1 MTPDPFFTSTTSLTI
16 AGLAGSLR
24 HDSFNRSLLMAA
36 KQLAAPQLDIQV
48 LDISEVPAYNQD
60 LESIGVPDAVRRL
73 RYEVKAADA
82 LLIATP
88 EYNHSVPGVL
98 KNVMD
103 WLSRPPRASAL
114 EGKPTALMG
123 ASTGMMGTA
132 RAQDQLRQ
140 ALVFTNSPTLLQP
153 EVLLS
158 YADRK
163 FDSNGRLTDED
174 TRRVLVSFLQAFASW
189 ITRFAPP
196 GREHST
202 TAVAGAA
209 K

>member
-1 MTPDPFFTSTTSLTI
+1 MGANSTSNATTSLTI

-24 HDSFNRSLLMAA
+24 RESFNRSLLMAA
-36 KQLAAPQLDIQV
+36 KELAAPRLKIQILGISDI
-48 LDISEVPAYNQD
+48 PPYNED
-60 LESIGVPDAVRRL
+60 LESIGIPEVVTRL
-73 RYEVKAADA
+73 RHQVKAADA

-103 WLSRPPRASAL
+103 WLSRPSRASAL

-123 ASTGMMGTA
+123 ASTGMTGTA
-132 RAQDQLRQ
+132 RGQDQVRQ
-140 ALVFTNSPTLLQP
+140 SLMFTNSPTLLQP
-153 EVLLS
+153 EVLVS
-158 YADRK
+158 YADGK
-163 FDSNGRLTDED
+163 FDASGQLTDEA
-174 TRRVLVSFLQAFASW
+174 TRKVLVGFLQAFEAW

-196 GREHST
+196 RTEQT
-202 TAVAGAA
+202 TAVLAGAA